1 MNSIKHIK
9 SFFDSCTRNWKG
21 IKVKPPL
28 FKSRK
33 SKQTSRFV
41 GANYQVDKS
50 QIYLPKVGRIT
61 AFFMPVDHSRDALMQ
76 RPYKVLVMAM
86 WFINLKSVV
95 R

>member
-33 SKQTSRFV
+33 SKQIARFV
-41 GANYQVDKS
+41 GANYKIGKDK
-50 QIYLPKVGRIT
+50 IYLPKIGKIKIVW
-61 AFFMPVDHSRDALMQ
+61 SRQL
-76 RPYKVLVMAM
+76 P
-86 WFINLKSVV
+86 N
-95 R
+95 